1 MSTQNARSLADLPDS
16 LLVINGPMARLLI
29 MGNTFA
35 RVSKIGHLSRDQLSV
50 NLIHNIKDQRTTF
63 GLSWQ
68 VYNRADVTCK

>member
-1 MSTQNARSLADLPDS
+1 MSTQNARSLVDLPDS

-50 NLIHNIKDQRTTF
+50 NFIHKRPEDHF
-63 GLSWQ
+63 WALLASL
-68 VYNRADVTCK
+68 